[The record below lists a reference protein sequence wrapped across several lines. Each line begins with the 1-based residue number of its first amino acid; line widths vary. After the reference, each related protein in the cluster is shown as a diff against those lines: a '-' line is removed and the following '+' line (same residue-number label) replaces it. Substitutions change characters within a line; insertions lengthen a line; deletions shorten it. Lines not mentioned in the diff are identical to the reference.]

1 MSWFVVTFDCVLEEF
16 SLTCRFEGRSNARTL
31 VGTAGCRR
39 QLGVGLEV
47 VRGYGRFQ
55 SSG

>member
-31 VGTAGCRR
+31 VGTAGCLR
-39 QLGVGLEV
+39 LSDAGLEG
-47 VRGYGRFQ
+47 VRRHSRL
-55 SSG
+55 SSR